1 MLLCHAGLYG
11 QTFFEI
17 TPGQSMLMFGKGKG
31 QDATINP
38 FEGEDCLAVIKN
50 MGATAFSVRIQQK
63 GKILKTVLVKPNKTK
78 KIILLVGHEL
88 YLDSETQKTAQA
100 RVGYERLA
108 PQID

>member
-1 MLLCHAGLYG
+1 MLLCHVELYG

-50 MGATAFSVRIQQK
+50 MGDTAFSVRIQQK
-63 GKILKTVLVKPNKTK
+63 GKILKTVLVKPTK
-78 KIILLVGHEL
+78 SIKL
-88 YLDSETQKTAQA
+88 YSL
-100 RVGYERLA
+100 
-108 PQID
+108 